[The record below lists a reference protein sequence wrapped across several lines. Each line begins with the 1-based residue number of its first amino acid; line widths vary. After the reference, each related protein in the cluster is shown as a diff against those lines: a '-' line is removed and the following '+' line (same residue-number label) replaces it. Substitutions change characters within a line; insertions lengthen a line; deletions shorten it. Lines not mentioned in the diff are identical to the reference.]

1 MDEGTAEDYDL
12 IERAEAANNAGLVSR
27 LLSLLRMLGEGEQAY
42 PVSRLEHSLQSASR
56 ALRDDRPLDY
66 VVGALLHDIGDVYA
80 PHSHGLFAATILE
93 PFVDPRVTWIV
104 KVHPLFQMHH
114 YAPHMGGRKDARE
127 QYRDHPWFPDAVEF
141 CARYDANCF
150 DPDYPHLPIETF
162 TPMVS
167 EVFAR
172 TPWAA
177 PTPQA
182 HPQASLSMPKA
193 H

>member
-1 MDEGTAEDYDL
+1 MTAERARFRTMDEGTADDYEL
-12 IERAEAANNAGLVSR
+12 IERAEAANNAGLASR
-27 LLSLLRMLGEGEQAY
+27 MIDLLRMLGDGEQAY

-56 ALRDDRPLDY
+56 ALCDDRPVDY
-66 VVGALLHDIGDVYA
+66 VVGALLHDTGDVYA

-93 PFVDPRVTWIV
+93 PFVSPQVAWIV

-127 QYRDHPWFPDAVEF
+127 RYRDHPWFPDAEEF

-150 DPDYPHLPIETF
+150 DPDYEHLPIETF
-162 TPMVS
+162 TPMVD

-172 TPWAA
+172 VPW
-177 PTPQA
+177 T
-182 HPQASLSMPKA
+182 ASVRS
-193 H
+193 